1 MKRIYILV
9 SAVFLFLLPG
19 QLVFGQDFFLYGCHW
34 NDADGSDSLATL
46 AQINVLKQQA
56 PALAYT
62 GFTYL
67 WLPSRERIQK
77 TNYENLIATF
87 RKAGIET
94 ISDISFAKDKMLQA
108 PQIAENYRKDFQVKD
123 YRILADKEPDVARI
137 ASFINEAHFQNQAP
151 EIIVIDL
158 PEWQHPARLSGLVNK
173 INTLLRPEAVEN
185 ANVRVFD
192 YPLREALRKACS
204 NASGF
209 DVREIFDQSLRD
221 ATPLTGFNVITLV
234 NAAIFQNANNKKN
247 DWDDPIESPLLAY
260 AYTLTNNQVGL
271 PAIFYDDYLAAL
283 PEDGETTPNP
293 ILLKQSIDQLLK
305 VHRAFIFNSTSIEY
319 LNRIDTDRQSFYL
332 SATEGADATQSLI
345 FQMEGNNTPAGKAEG
360 GHRDVIVAL
369 NFSNTTLR
377 VFQEINMSNVR
388 LRDVFTDVLG
398 KSSAEFT
405 TVEDQATYKIPNAIY
420 IELPPRSYSV
430 WVQGEAPR
438 VSPSLVNL
446 STTPFSTYVEINWE
460 VPAEQDIKGYEVEKS
475 IGSEDQFTKIAWI
488 DAASGVATSTSYL
501 FVDETRD
508 FDQYVFYRIKTVK
521 KDDSFDYSAISEV
534 KAPIKE
540 MSFQLLSG
548 VQAASKAIKIKSNFE
563 DEGTLTVY
571 DSNGNT
577 VITKNHRIR
586 KGTTLLHFELSAL
599 PKGVYIAKFV
609 TKRKKNWTERI
620 VHL

>member
-19 QLVFGQDFFLYGCHW
+19 QLVFGQDFLLYGCHW

-46 AQINVLKQQA
+46 AQINVLKEQA
-56 PALAYT
+56 PALAYA

-283 PEDGETTPNP
+283 PEDGETEPNP

-319 LNRIDTDRQSFYL
+319 LNRIDTDRQNFYL

-345 FQMEGNNTPAGKAEG
+345 FQMEGNNTLAGKAEG

-460 VPAEQDIKGYEVEKS
+460 VPAEQDVKGYEVEKS

-488 DAASGVATSTSYL
+488 DAAGGVATSTSYL

-548 VQAASKAIKIKSNFE
+548 VQATSKTIKIKSNFE

-609 TKRKKNWTERI
+609 TKRKKNWAERI